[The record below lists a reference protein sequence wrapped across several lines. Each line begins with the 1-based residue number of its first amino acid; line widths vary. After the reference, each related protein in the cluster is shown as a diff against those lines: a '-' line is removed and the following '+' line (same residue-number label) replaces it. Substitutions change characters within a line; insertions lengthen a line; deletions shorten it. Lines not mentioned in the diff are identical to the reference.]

1 IFFRV
6 LFLQNTGFFKPF
18 ETRPVDQYSSLYN
31 SLIMIKNY
39 FKIAWRN
46 LFRNKGFAFANLLG
60 LTIGMT
66 CTMFILLWVKDEVTY
81 NRFHKNYDDIYQVMA
96 NRDFNNQVFT
106 DPNMVMPLA
115 QAIEAEI
122 PQVKNAAVI
131 TYQQPVILANGD
143 TKLKK
148 AGYFVND
155 KFFTV
160 FSWKFIEGNA
170 TTAITEPSSIV
181 LTRSAAKAL
190 FGNSDPINKVVRV
203 DNTRDAKVTAVVE
216 DVPGNST
223 LQYDYIMPFNY
234 SDENVKRSM
243 NNWQNSSWAVYVQT
257 TPGTDMELLDK
268 KITELK
274 IKHDPGDKKI
284 STYFSFPMSKWR
296 LYSDFTEGKNT
307 GGMIEYVRLFCIIG
321 IIILLIAC
329 VNFMNLSTA
338 RSEKRAKEVGIRKT
352 LGSGKKQLVLQFF
365 LESIILAFIAFIFS
379 LVCMYVLMP
388 AFNMLVDKKLQLPAG
403 TLYFW
408 GLALAIIAFTGFV
421 AGSYPALYLSSFNPV
436 RVLKGTFVA
445 GKKTVLPRHILVVA
459 QFVISILLIS
469 ATVIIYQQIQ
479 HIKNRDIGYDP
490 NNLIMIPATEGTQ
503 KNFTVIKD
511 ELLKTGLID
520 AVTRTSSPI
529 TSIWWKS
536 PSPGWEGKPENLN
549 IIFSGLSTDVDF
561 TKTMG
566 IKMLQ
571 GKDFSGT
578 PSDSANMLLNK
589 AAVEAT
595 GLKDPVGKQMRYG
608 GRVYTIIG
616 IADNVVMESPFKPVD
631 PLMIYYSTGYIN
643 SNSIRP
649 GKGVPTQ
656 KALGAIEAIY
666 KKYSPLVPFEYQFA
680 DQEFGKKFMAEE
692 LISKLTNIFA
702 GLAIFICC
710 IGLAGL
716 ASFTIEKRIKE
727 IGIRKVL
734 GATVQQVLALI
745 SKEFLK
751 LVLIAFLIAVPLTW
765 WGMNNWLQKYTYHI
779 NISAWLFIGVGFVV
793 LLLTLIVVSLNTIR
807 AAIRNP
813 VKSLRTE

>member
-1 IFFRV
+1 MF
-6 LFLQNTGFFKPF
+6 
-18 ETRPVDQYSSLYN
+18 S
-31 SLIMIKNY
+31 NY
-39 FKIAWRN
+39 LKIAWRN
-46 LFRNKGFAFANLLG
+46 LFRNKGFAFVNLLG

-66 CTMFILLWVKDEVTY
+66 CAIFILLWVKDEVTY
-81 NRFHKNYDDIYQVMA
+81 NSFHKNYDDVYQVMA

-106 DPNMVMPLA
+106 DPNMVLPLG
-115 QAIEAEI
+115 QSIEKEI
-122 PQVKNAAVI
+122 PEVRNVAVT
-131 TYQQPVILANGD
+131 TYPQPHILIYGS
-143 TKLKK
+143 TRLKK
-148 AGYFVND
+148 TGYTVSEH
-155 KFFTV
+155 FFDV
-160 FSWKFIEGNA
+160 FSWKFTRGNA
-170 TTAITEPSSIV
+170 KTAIPDPYSIV
-181 LTRSAAKAL
+181 LTESTAKSL
-190 FGNSDPINKVVRV
+190 FGAADPIGKVIRV
-203 DNTRDAKVTAVVE
+203 DNDFDAKVTAIVE

-223 LQYDYIMPFNY
+223 LQFDFIDRFNY
-234 SDENVKRSM
+234 GGDYLKEMMS
-243 NNWQNSSWAVYVQT
+243 NWRNSSWAVFVQT
-257 TPGTDMELLDK
+257 MPGADMKLLDK

-274 IKHDPGDKKI
+274 IKHDPSDKKI
-284 STYFSFPMSKWR
+284 SSYFSFPMSKWR
-296 LYSDFTEGKNT
+296 LYSDFKEGKNT

-365 LESIILAFIAFIFS
+365 LESIILACIAFIFS
-379 LVCMYVLMP
+379 LVCMYLLMP
-388 AFNMLVDKKLQLPAG
+388 AFNMLVDKKLQLPVG

-408 GLALAIIAFTGFV
+408 GLALAIIAFTGFA

-479 HIKNRDIGYDP
+479 HIRDRDIGYDP
-490 NNLIMIPATEGTQ
+490 NNLIMISATEDTQ
-503 KNFTVIKD
+503 KNFTVIRD
-511 ELLKTGLID
+511 ELLKTGWID

-529 TSIWWKS
+529 TAIWWKS
-536 PSPGWEGKPENLN
+536 PSPDWEGKPENLN
-549 IIFSGLSTDVDF
+549 IIFSGLSVDVDF

-566 IKMLQ
+566 IKMLE

-608 GRVYTIIG
+608 SRVYTIIG
-616 IADNVVMESPFKPVD
+616 ITDNVVMESPFKPVD

-643 SNSIRP
+643 SNSIRL
-649 GKGVPTQ
+649 GKNIPPQ
-656 KALGAIEAIY
+656 KVLASIEAIY

-680 DQEFGKKFMAEE
+680 DQEFGKKFLAEE

-779 NISAWLFIGVGFVV
+779 EITAWLFIGVGIVV

-807 AAIRNP
+807 AAVRNP